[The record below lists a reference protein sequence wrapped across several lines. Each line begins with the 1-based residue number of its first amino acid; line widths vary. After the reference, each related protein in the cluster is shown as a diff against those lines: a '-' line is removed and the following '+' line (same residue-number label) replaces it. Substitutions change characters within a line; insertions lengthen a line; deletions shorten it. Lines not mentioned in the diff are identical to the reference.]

1 MGVYNE
7 CNDCQ
12 NWSAVSLIHT
22 ISCQTSSIFL
32 HYHWIW
38 TVGVD
43 VQNYT
48 IFVHILNNCK
58 IIWQMI
64 LPKVLKWQRI
74 LPCRQT
80 NWKQFSMKKHAVP
93 IGPAAILC
101 TIWPSHLDST
111 ELKNMMVRN
120 RNLDF
125 EGTKHAYGLAD
136 SHTVPL
142 DRVLVF
148 RYLTLTG
155 YTFPGHLAEHP
166 LE

>member
-1 MGVYNE
+1 MNAMIAKIEVQY
-7 CNDCQ
+7 
-12 NWSAVSLIHT
+12 IHT
-22 ISCQTSSIFL
+22 ISCQTLSIFL

-43 VQNYT
+43 VQNHT

-80 NWKQFSMKKHAVP
+80 NWKRFSMKKHAVL

-111 ELKNMMVRN
+111 DLKN
-120 RNLDF
+120 
-125 EGTKHAYGLAD
+125 
-136 SHTVPL
+136 S
-142 DRVLVF
+142 
-148 RYLTLTG
+148 TLETEISTLRGENMPMDWLIPIQCHWIG
-155 YTFPGHLAEHP
+155 YWFSDIWL
-166 LE
+166 